1 MHIADGQI
9 LHFIGTGLIQ
19 VAQISVR
26 HFSHT
31 WLYLVL
37 GIVAGALI
45 SIYVPKEGLAR
56 AFNRSGFGSIILASL
71 LGVISPLGSY
81 AVIPIFATMLAN
93 GFPLAPVMAFLTAS
107 PLMSPYVLIT
117 TWGILGRQMALA
129 RLLTALVLAVI
140 CGTIIKVLTE
150 KGKMKEWTEIN
161 PALHNSSEGK
171 DFWSLAGKKI
181 SPEDKSKAAIKMMWG
196 ITKFS
201 GKYFILS
208 IVLGSALEAFLPHGL
223 VGGLLGAQNRFS
235 ILWGA
240 TLGIPIYI
248 CGGGAVP
255 FVLSLMEQGM
265 DKGSALAFFIMGPAT
280 RVSPMVTLLALV
292 CKRPFLL
299 YLGLCFGGSI
309 LFGYLYRLF

>member
-1 MHIADGQI
+1 MNSSISHFLYAI
-9 LHFIGTGLIQ
+9 LLGLAK
-19 VAQISVR
+19 VAQISLR
-26 HFSHT
+26 HISHT

-37 GIVAGALI
+37 GIVVGSLI
-45 SIYVPKEGLAR
+45 SIYVPKKSLAR
-56 AFNRSGFGSIILASL
+56 AFNHSGYLSIIFASI
-71 LGVISPLGSY
+71 LGVLSPLGSY
-81 AVIPIFATMLAN
+81 AVIPLLGTMLAS

-117 TWGILGRQMALA
+117 TWGILGPRMALV
-129 RLLTALVLAVI
+129 RLATALILAVT
-140 CGTIIKVLTE
+140 CGLLIKFFSGR
-150 KGKMKEWTEIN
+150 GKLDEWAKIN
-161 PALHNSSEGK
+161 PALLDPSNSK
-171 DFWSLAGKKI
+171 DFWSLAGKKLD
-181 SPEDKSKAAIKMMWG
+181 PEKKGKAAAKMMWG

-208 IVLGSALEAFLPHGL
+208 IILGSALEAFLPHGL

-248 CGGGAVP
+248 CGGATVP
-255 FVLSLMEQGM
+255 FILSLMEQGM
-265 DKGSALAFFIMGPAT
+265 DRGSALAFFIVGPAT

-292 CKRPFLL
+292 RKKPFAL
-299 YLGLCFGGSI
+299 YLGLCFVGGI

>member
-1 MHIADGQI
+1 MLSSYNPLFHSVF
-9 LHFIGTGLIQ
+9 LGLTKM
-19 VAQISVR
+19 ARISVY
-26 HFSHT
+26 HISHT

-37 GIVAGALI
+37 GIVAGSLI
-45 SIYVPKEGLAR
+45 SVYVPKKSLAR
-56 AFNRSGFGSIILASL
+56 AFNHSGFPSIVLAAV

-81 AVIPIFATMLAN
+81 AVIPIFGTMLAN
-93 GFPLAPVMAFLTAS
+93 GFPLAPVMTFLTAS

-117 TWGILGRQMALA
+117 TWGILGPQMALA
-129 RLLTALVLAVI
+129 RLATALILAIV
-140 CGTIIKVLTE
+140 CGLTIKFLSGS
-150 KGKMKEWTEIN
+150 GKLNEWAEVN
-161 PALHNSSEGK
+161 PALLNPSDSK
-171 DFWSLAGKKI
+171 DFWSLASKKLE
-181 SPEDKSKAAIKMMWG
+181 PENKSKAAAKMMWG

-248 CGGGAVP
+248 CGGATVP
-255 FVLSLMEQGM
+255 FILSLMAQGM
-265 DKGSALAFFIMGPAT
+265 DKGSALAFFIVGPAT

-292 CKRPFLL
+292 RKKPFLL
-299 YLGLCFGGSI
+299 YLGLCFAGGI